1 MPNPNYVAP
10 APAPYVP
17 AGTPGAVPVMGG
29 RNNDR
34 LLGYQVDPMVLAAY
48 QKANFTTPSWADPSV
63 FAPVYNQTPR
73 GQSGALADYGAP
85 KGYIK
90 DNGDG
95 TNSEYLVDGSL
106 VRTYKN
112 GVFEGISELASFAV
126 NFAAMAA
133 TAYAG
138 VGMLAGAAG
147 ALGLSGAAGTSAAGT
162 GAAAAGTG
170 ASTTLSSIVAN
181 PSLAAGNAITG
192 ALGIPVSPAVA
203 TYLGDVAIKTAVN
216 GGDVAGALKS
226 ATMNVGINIAGS
238 TIADTLKPVVD
249 SIPDISAATKNAITN
264 GTTNALVAAATGGNA
279 EAALAGAAAGY
290 AASALVNQI
299 PGMSDL
305 PPGATKIATSA
316 IAAELNG
323 KDPTQAAINTALR
336 VGAQAAASYAD
347 TQLGLSDKAQS
358 AINSLKTGMADLT
371 VDTSKVSI
379 APPAAPEEAIPVEP
393 AKPPDVVAQLEDVGL
408 KATDTTTPEEVINPA
423 PAVVEEVA
431 PEPKNADVV
440 QQLLDSGVQE
450 NQDTDWASIYAQPST
465 DPVTGQTIVGA
476 DQSQYPVQD
485 LGIPQANIDSGNA
498 TLADI
503 MGDGG
508 FTSQWQTSGS
518 DRIQVNDDG
527 SAIGINTETG
537 DTYSLSPAE
546 VKTMVDNKQLNTAD
560 SGYVAATGGT
570 GNTPGGT
577 PTAPAPVTKPSTPV
591 VKPATPAPTLNTAA
605 PATTP
610 VAAAP
615 AASVPSGYST
625 TQTSAPAALADIGYL
640 FDPFGESMFAP
651 NKAGTEKQD
660 IIKYLQSNMASAAH
674 GGSVDDLLNYL
685 RK

>member
-1 MPNPNYVAP
+1 M
-10 APAPYVP
+10 
-17 AGTPGAVPVMGG
+17 
-29 RNNDR
+29 R
-34 LLGYQVDPMVLAAY
+34 LAAY
-48 QKANFTTPSWADPSV
+48 EAATFKTPSWADPSV
-63 FAPVYNQTPR
+63 YAPIYKQTPR
-73 GQSGALADYGAP
+73 GQGGALADYGAP
-85 KGYIK
+85 IGYVREI
-90 DNGDG
+90 DG
-95 TNSEYLVDGSL
+95 TKVQYGVDGSF
-106 VRTYKN
+106 VRAYKD
-112 GVFEGISELASFAV
+112 GFFDQVKELASFAI
-126 NFAAMAA
+126 NFAAIAV
-133 TAYAG
+133 TAYTG
-138 VGMLAGAAG
+138 VGLLAGAAG
-147 ALGLSGAAGTSAAGT
+147 SLGIAGAAAETGAAAAGTGAAGT

-170 ASTTLSSIVAN
+170 ASTTFSSIVAN
-181 PSLAAGNAITG
+181 PSLAAGNAITE
-192 ALGIPVSPAVA
+192 ALGVSVSPSVA
-203 TYLGDVAIKTAVN
+203 TYIGDVAIKTAVN
-216 GGDVAGALKS
+216 GGDVAGAVKS

-238 TIADTLKPVVD
+238 TISSTLRPVVD

-290 AASALVNQI
+290 AASTLVNQI
-299 PGMSDL
+299 PGMSEL
-305 PPGATKIATSA
+305 PPGATQIATSA

-347 TQLGLSDKAQS
+347 KQLGLSDKAQS
-358 AINSLKTGMADLT
+358 ALNSFKTGMADLT
-371 VDTSKVSI
+371 ADTSNVSI
-379 APPAAPEEAIPVEP
+379 AAPAAPEEAIPVEP
-393 AKPPDVVAQLEDVGL
+393 IKPPDVVAQLEDAGL
-408 KATDTTTPEEVINPA
+408 TTKDAIPAEEAINPA
-423 PAVVEEVA
+423 PAVVEDVT

-450 NQDTDWASIYAQPST
+450 NQDTDWAAIYAQPST
-465 DPVTGQTIVGA
+465 DPITGQTIVGA
-476 DQSQYPVQD
+476 DQSLYPVQD
-485 LGIPQANIDSGNA
+485 LDIPQANIDSGNA

-537 DTYSLSPAE
+537 STYSLSPAE
-546 VKTMVDNKQLNTAD
+546 VKTMVDNKQLNTAN

-591 VKPATPAPTLNTAA
+591 VKPATPVPTINTAA
-605 PATTP
+605 PATTS

-640 FDPFGESMFAP
+640 FDPFGGSIFAP
-651 NKAGTEKQD
+651 NKTSTEKQD